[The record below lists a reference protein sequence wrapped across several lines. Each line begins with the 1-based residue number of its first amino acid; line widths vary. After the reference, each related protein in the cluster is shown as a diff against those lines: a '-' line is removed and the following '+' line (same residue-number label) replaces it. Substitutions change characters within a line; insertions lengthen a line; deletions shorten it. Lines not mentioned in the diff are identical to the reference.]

1 MQQVPRDAKA
11 LQKLTNILQN
21 QDDLHNIKSKCM
33 INKLLLIKLIWI
45 SFQVVKLHT
54 QKQFNLLI
62 PKCVRPG
69 KIKDQDH
76 AFFMNMQKLPDFAN
90 SENTSHRYFPLFKK

>member
-33 INKLLLIKLIWI
+33 VNKLLLIKLIWI
-45 SFQVVKLHT
+45 SF
-54 QKQFNLLI
+54 
-62 PKCVRPG
+62 
-69 KIKDQDH
+69 
-76 AFFMNMQKLPDFAN
+76 
-90 SENTSHRYFPLFKK
+90 